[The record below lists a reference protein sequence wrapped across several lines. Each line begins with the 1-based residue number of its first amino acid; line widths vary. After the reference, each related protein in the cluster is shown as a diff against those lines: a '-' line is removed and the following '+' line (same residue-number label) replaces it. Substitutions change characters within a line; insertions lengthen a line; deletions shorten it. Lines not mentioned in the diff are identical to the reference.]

1 MVKAKLLEVQA
12 KWYSFYNYVSHDY
25 VSIQMVE
32 KCIVEN
38 FFDIKHS
45 YQ

>member
-12 KWYSFYNYVSHDY
+12 KWYSFYDYVY
-25 VSIQMVE
+25 VSIKMVE

-38 FFDIKHS
+38 FFDIEHS
-45 YQ
+45 YR